1 MYINNISEIAMM
13 LRFCHVDIRGMD
25 DETMLKISKEAS
37 ERLAKQLDASDDV
50 LFKRRPSL
58 QRKYY
63 AEQLADIAINKYGY
77 SYEDRCC
84 RHLLSEDCPSFSV
97 NICD

>member
-1 MYINNISEIAMM
+1 MM

-37 ERLAKQLDASDDV
+37 ERLAKQLDGSDEV

-58 QRKYY
+58 QRRYY
-63 AEQLADIAINKYGY
+63 AEQLADIAINMYGY
-77 SYEDRCC
+77 SSEDRCC
-84 RHLLSEDCPSFSV
+84 RHLSDEECPSFSI